1 MVSTHL
7 RKMLVKL
14 DHFPTG
20 RVKRT
25 NIWNHQKNS
34 PMRFNVRWPS
44 NAICSS
50 PERLA
55 ATPRCKV
62 TWWSMWHD
70 VMVAW
75 WILVLSSYITIHPWK
90 LTCALEKGH
99 WFLRE
104 MFVFRSLNT
113 RLVKSNGSFFFKKQ
127 PKPSSRNLKS
137 AILGSLRCEFHKI
150 WTKTFWDTPL
160 PPSKIWQKNT
170 SKLPQNWIHSLQLTV
185 RTWK

>member
-113 RLVKSNGSFFFKKQ
+113 RLVKSNGSF
-127 PKPSSRNLKS
+127 SSRSNQNHHPGISKVLS
-137 AILGSLRCEFHKI
+137 LGPCVVSFTRSELRHSETPPCLQAKYDK
-150 WTKTFWDTPL
+150 KT
-160 PPSKIWQKNT
+160 
-170 SKLPQNWIHSLQLTV
+170 PQNCLKIGYIPYN
-185 RTWK
+185 